1 MGKFLIGWA
10 AKGLGPGGR
19 LWAALIQ
26 NCRNQDLSPG
36 GWIARRARGQRKNRQ
51 FFLPHP
57 PPLAAPSPQGEGL
70 NISEPHNLPT
80 FGIPGE
86 LDGFAGERRSKGA
99 GRGRPRGAQA
109 KADFAQ
115 KNGAP
120 GELGGSLGRGGAR
133 ERGEGDQGEPKQKR
147 TLRKKNGAPANL
159 GVRWGEEEQ
168 GSGARATKG
177 SPSKSGLC
185 DDVGQN
191 CNKTGTKMGQNRD
204 ESSLLSWYSGSISP
218 PWAETE
224 RNFFRKSTCFLYSD
238 G

>member
-1 MGKFLIGWA
+1 MGRTDSKLPEPRPFPWGVDCP
-10 AKGLGPGGR
+10 KGKRSEEKP
-19 LWAALIQ
+19 AV
-26 NCRNQDLSPG
+26 LSPSSAASG
-36 GWIARRARGQRKNRQ
+36 GT
-51 FFLPHP
+51 FP
-57 PPLAAPSPQGEGL
+57 PQGEGL

-159 GVRWGEEEQ
+159 GVRWGGEEQ

-177 SPSKSGLC
+177 SPKQSGLC

-204 ESSLLSWYSGSISP
+204 ESSLLSWCSGSISP
-218 PWAETE
+218 LGQRRREISSGNPPVFYILTVEQTGDFMYNE
-224 RNFFRKSTCFLYSD
+224 LYISFWKK
-238 G
+238 